1 MGRNTNT
8 YLLLTLWSAAVLMLL
23 SPDSPLHG
31 PWSRCDSAIFFTSG
45 KALMNGLRPYV
56 DFADSKGPLLWLI
69 YGIGYLL
76 SPRSYTGV
84 YVVSVFVYACTF
96 YYNYKTARIFLKDE
110 RRALAVTLLMTV
122 AYFWPWF
129 HFEVRAE
136 DFATL
141 PVAISLY
148 CMCRELY
155 GCGSAAAQP
164 TDGRGDCNSA
174 AQPTDGRGDCNSA
187 AQPTVRR
194 GDCNSAAQPTD
205 GRGDCNSAAQPTV
218 RWIGLVL
225 GGCFMA
231 LVMIKY
237 SIAAMQGIII
247 LVVMWHVLRE
257 RRKDVLPLTGWMA
270 AGAAAVAAPFMLY
283 LWMRGAVLAF
293 FGEYFVNTV
302 KTIGL
307 DLEGNPMTLGRD
319 WLIFI
324 RDWRHPVFL
333 LVLAFGGLLLGWRLP
348 RYRWVPLLTA
358 VFFFVLSTRH
368 NLGYYYCICYIFVIW
383 LLVWLFGLS
392 GKPLKRQ
399 WLWTVAIGV
408 MLWGAGQNFQ
418 KGSRLWKTCRW
429 NNTEIEN
436 AYRQISATMD
446 GSRKP
451 RILCLFSLDYGYGL
465 WHDALP
471 AGKYWQCQTGS
482 TPEMNREHTGLLES
496 GSVDYIIINDEP
508 RTFAKGIPPG
518 KLLSH
523 GYTRVLRIEYANLAD
538 AVVRTAVYR
547 KNDHQ
552 ETHE

>member
-110 RRALAVTLLMTV
+110 RRALAVMLLMTV

-174 AQPTDGRGDCNSA
+174 AQPT
-187 AQPTVRR
+187 VRR

-218 RWIGLVL
+218 RRIGLVL

-283 LWMRGAVLAF
+283 LWMRGAVPTF
-293 FGEYFVNTV
+293 IEEYFVNTI
-302 KTIGL
+302 KTVGT
-307 DLEGNPMTLGRD
+307 DFNGDAVESDRD
-319 WLIFI
+319 WQYFI
-324 RDWRHPVFL
+324 ARWENPAL
-333 LVLAFGGLLLGWRLP
+333 LVILAIGGWLMSLRLK
-348 RYRWVPLLTA
+348 RYRWVPLL
-358 VFFFVLSTRH
+358 VVLFFFVLASRR
-368 NLGYYYCICYIFVIW
+368 NLGYYYCICHIFVLW
-383 LLVWLFGLS
+383 LFVWLWGLS
-392 GKPLKRQ
+392 GKLLKR
-399 WLWTVAIGV
+399 
-408 MLWGAGQNFQ
+408 
-418 KGSRLWKTCRW
+418 
-429 NNTEIEN
+429 
-436 AYRQISATMD
+436 
-446 GSRKP
+446 
-451 RILCLFSLDYGYGL
+451 
-465 WHDALP
+465 H
-471 AGKYWQCQTGS
+471 
-482 TPEMNREHTGLLES
+482 
-496 GSVDYIIINDEP
+496 
-508 RTFAKGIPPG
+508 
-518 KLLSH
+518 
-523 GYTRVLRIEYANLAD
+523 
-538 AVVRTAVYR
+538 
-547 KNDHQ
+547 
-552 ETHE
+552 